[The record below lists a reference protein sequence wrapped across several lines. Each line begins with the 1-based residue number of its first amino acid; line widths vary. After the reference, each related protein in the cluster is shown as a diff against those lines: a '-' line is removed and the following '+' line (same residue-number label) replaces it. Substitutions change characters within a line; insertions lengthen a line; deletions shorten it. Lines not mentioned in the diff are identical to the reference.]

1 MICVGGVEDGGRAQ
15 VRPRAPGTA
24 AHDAGTEGYSSILTY
39 PSLFQGFVVAI
50 RHQVIEQ
57 PPDAVWAVLEDPEL
71 YADWVV
77 GTSASWPL
85 DTRWPQVD
93 AALAYRVD
101 LGPWTL
107 EGRTVVR
114 RVEPP
119 RWLEL
124 EVDSGRL
131 GTARIAIEV
140 RPWGGQALVLVDE
153 HPLRGPG
160 GVLHAAPLD
169 LLIQLRHRS
178 MLPRLART
186 VERVAAAAP
195 GSTSRATAGGRATS
209 GRA

>member
-1 MICVGGVEDGGRAQ
+1 M
-15 VRPRAPGTA
+15 
-24 AHDAGTEGYSSILTY
+24 
-39 PSLFQGFVVAI
+39 AI

-57 PPDAVWAVLEDPEL
+57 PPDAVWAVLEDPRL
-71 YADWVV
+71 YAEWVV

-85 DTRWPQVD
+85 DRRWPQVD

-114 RVEPP
+114 RWEPP
-119 RWLEL
+119 RRLEL
-124 EVDSGRL
+124 EADSGRL
-131 GTARIAIEV
+131 GTARIAVEV
-140 RPWGGQALVLVDE
+140 RPWGGQTLVLVDE

-160 GVLHAAPLD
+160 GALHAAPLD

-186 VERVAAAAP
+186 VERVASATSDTAARAVP
-195 GSTSRATAGGRATS
+195 RDSATSRRA
-209 GRA
+209 

>member
-1 MICVGGVEDGGRAQ
+1 MAM
-15 VRPRAPGTA
+15 
-24 AHDAGTEGYSSILTY
+24 
-39 PSLFQGFVVAI
+39 

-57 PPDAVWAVLEDPEL
+57 PPGAVWAVLEDPRL
-71 YADWVV
+71 YAEWVV

-85 DTRWPQVD
+85 DDRWPQVD
-93 AALAYRVD
+93 AELAFRVD

-124 EVDSGRL
+124 EADSGRL

-140 RPWGGQALVLVDE
+140 RSWGGQTLVLVDE

-160 GVLHAAPLD
+160 GALHAAPLE

-186 VERVAAAAP
+186 VEAVASAAS
-195 GSTSRATAGGRATS
+195 GTTSPAMAGGTATGDRA
-209 GRA
+209 

>member
-1 MICVGGVEDGGRAQ
+1 MICVGGVEGWGRDQ
-15 VRPRAPGTA
+15 VRPRFPGTA
-24 AHDAGTEGYSSILTY
+24 VHDAGRGGYSSILTY
-39 PSLFQGFVVAI
+39 SSLFQQFGVAI
-50 RHQVIEQ
+50 RHQVIERR
-57 PPDAVWAVLEDPEL
+57 PDAVWAVLEDPEL

-101 LGPWTL
+101 LGPGTL

-140 RPWGGQALVLVDE
+140 RPWGGQTLVLVDE
-153 HPLRGPG
+153 HP
-160 GVLHAAPLD
+160 HTAPLD

-186 VERVAAAAP
+186 VERVAVAAP
-195 GSTSRATAGGRATS
+195 GSSSSATEGDRTTS